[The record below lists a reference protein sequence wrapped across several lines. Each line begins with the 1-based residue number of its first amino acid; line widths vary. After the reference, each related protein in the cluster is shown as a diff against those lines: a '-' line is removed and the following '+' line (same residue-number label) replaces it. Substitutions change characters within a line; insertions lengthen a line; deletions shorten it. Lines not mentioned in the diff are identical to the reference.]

1 MAKRKTT
8 PRRSTSE
15 KILIVLSIII
25 ALSMILGLVVGL
37 GGGRSRASSQT
48 SQLAPDQPSLISWVV
63 APTWAPTTV
72 AVLVEDMAPPG
83 SLA

>member
-37 GGGRSRASSQT
+37 GGSRATSSSQT
-48 SQLAPDQPSLISWVV
+48 SQLAPDQPSLISRVV
-63 APTWAPTTV
+63 SPAWTPTTV
-72 AVLVEDMAPPG
+72 AVLVEDIAPPG
-83 SLA
+83 SLV